1 MNRNSY
7 AIYQMVPFS
16 RAELQGVQNAAARL
30 ITGTRKFDHVT
41 PILRELHWLP
51 VAQQIQYKIAMLVN
65 KCLRGLAPTYLAEL
79 CRPVVHLIGRLHLR
93 SAASGKLD
101 VQRTATAIGRRN
113 FAISGPEIWNSLPAE
128 LRLST
133 LSTATFARRLKAHL
147 FVSTEWHVPAA
158 RLILLKVAL
167 LINIIM
173 IIIITFLLL
182 LLLILLWRLGGGI
195 ILDPFGLVGF
205 IVILNLIL
213 ISNHRPYLVR
223 TDSSRVNF
231 DDERE

>member
-41 PILRELHWLP
+41 PILRELHRLP
-51 VAQQIQYKIAMLVN
+51 VAQRIQYKIAMLDN
-65 KCLRGLAPTYLAEL
+65 KCLAPPYLAEL
-79 CRPVVHLIGRLHLR
+79 CRPVVHLTGRRHLR

-113 FAISGPEIWNSLPAE
+113 FAVSGPETWNSLPAE

-133 LSTATFARRLKAHL
+133 LSTATFEQRL
-147 FVSTEWHVPAA
+147 
-158 RLILLKVAL
+158 
-167 LINIIM
+167 
-173 IIIITFLLL
+173 
-182 LLLILLWRLGGGI
+182 
-195 ILDPFGLVGF
+195 
-205 IVILNLIL
+205 
-213 ISNHRPYLVR
+213 
-223 TDSSRVNF
+223 
-231 DDERE
+231 